1 MPDHMSADCLGSSWE
16 LEPIFEIYIFL
27 LLSLSFPLPHKE
39 HLTPSFCGGCS
50 SLVKAEFL
58 ARERTEDKQA
68 ENTVSARDPHSKTN
82 IEKLEHV
89 QREDC

>member
-1 MPDHMSADCLGSSWE
+1 M
-16 LEPIFEIYIFL
+16 
-27 LLSLSFPLPHKE
+27 
-39 HLTPSFCGGCS
+39 
-50 SLVKAEFL
+50 VKAEFL